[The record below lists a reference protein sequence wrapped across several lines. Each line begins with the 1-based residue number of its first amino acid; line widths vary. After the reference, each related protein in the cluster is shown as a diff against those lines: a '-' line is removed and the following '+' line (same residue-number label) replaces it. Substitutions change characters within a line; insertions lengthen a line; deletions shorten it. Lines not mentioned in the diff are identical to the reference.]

1 MHGPID
7 TLLTSGQLAA
17 RPRFSLGRVSIDPG
31 TRTVSGPAGSVQL
44 EPRIMQVLVTL
55 ADAEGAVVTRDLLFA
70 RCWGNVYVG
79 DDSLNR
85 AVGGV
90 RRALSAVGASF
101 SVDTVPRTGY
111 RLTGDG
117 LGEPPA
123 LAAED
128 SPAQQPKTWSRRT
141 LIASGLSLAAAGG
154 VSWWA
159 GNRGAPDP
167 ADALVDRARQS
178 MRTGTAEGQRRAV
191 AMLEEA
197 VKRSPRNAAAW
208 GQLAL
213 TVARVDEHV
222 FARPVTSAAT
232 VDEASQRALEL
243 DPGNADAAAARI
255 IAIPYYGN
263 WLQVEGQF
271 ERFLARHPDHPFA
284 RDSHSFLLGAVGR
297 TTESA
302 SRRFAMQND
311 DPYDAQLQYRAIY
324 CHWFLGQIT
333 EADQAAQRAFDMW
346 PRFAPVWFARLW
358 LLNGTGRT
366 DRALEQIENERGRP
380 DLPPP
385 MLAAMRSAHKAA
397 LSGNPA
403 EVAESTRQVLG
414 GVRASVSAVVNAFML
429 LQVMKSVDAAFGL
442 AEAYYLERGPVIAAL
457 NWRPG
462 QPFVPDQRRRKT
474 NMLFTPLGTDLQRDP
489 RFLPLMRDI
498 GLEDY
503 WDRRGIL
510 PDFLAR
516 PSR

>member
-1 MHGPID
+1 MHGPVD
-7 TLLTSGQLAA
+7 SLLTSGQLAA
-17 RPRFSLGRVSIDPG
+17 RPCFQLGTISIDPG
-31 TRTVSGPAGSVQL
+31 TRTVSGPGGSVQL
-44 EPRIMQVLVTL
+44 EPRVMQVLVSL

-85 AVGGV
+85 AVAGV
-90 RRALSAVGASF
+90 RRALASVEASF

-117 LGEPPA
+117 LGQAAAGEVEPGTGRA
-123 LAAED
+123 
-128 SPAQQPKTWSRRT
+128 SWSRRA
-141 LIASGLSLAAAGG
+141 LLAGGLSLGAAAG
-154 VSWWA
+154 VAWWA
-159 GNRGAPDP
+159 GNRPTPDP
-167 ADALVDRARQS
+167 ADALLARAQQS
-178 MRTGTAEGQRRAV
+178 LRTGTAEGQRKAI
-191 AMLEEA
+191 ALLDEA
-197 VKRSPRNAAAW
+197 VKRSPGNANAW

-213 TVARVDEHV
+213 AVARVDEHV
-222 FARPVTSAAT
+222 FARPVTSAAK
-232 VDEASQRALEL
+232 VDDAAQRALSL

-255 IAIPYYGN
+255 IALPYYGS
-263 WLQVEGQF
+263 WLPVERQF
-271 ERFLARHPDHPFA
+271 EQFLARHTDHPYA
-284 RDSHSFLLGAVGR
+284 RDSYSFMLGAVGR
-297 TTESA
+297 MKESA
-302 SRRFAMQND
+302 RMRLSLASD
-311 DPYDAQLQYRAIY
+311 DLYDAQLQYRSIY

-366 DRALEQIENERGRP
+366 DRALEQIENERGHP

-385 MLAAMRSAHKAA
+385 MLAALRSAHRAA
-397 LSGNPA
+397 LSGDPA
-403 EVAESTRQVLG
+403 VVAATTKQVLG

-429 LQVMKSVDAAFGL
+429 LQMMKSLDAAFGL

-474 NMLFTPLGTDLQRDP
+474 NMLFTPLGVPMQQDS

-498 GLEDY
+498 GLQDY
-503 WDRRGIL
+503 WDQRGVS
-510 PDFLAR
+510 PDFLAQPVR
-516 PSR
+516 